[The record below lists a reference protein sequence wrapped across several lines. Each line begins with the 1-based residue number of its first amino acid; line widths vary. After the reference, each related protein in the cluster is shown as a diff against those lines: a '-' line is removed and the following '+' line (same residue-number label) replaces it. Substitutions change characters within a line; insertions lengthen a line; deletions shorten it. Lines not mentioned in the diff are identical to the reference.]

1 MSDQRED
8 VVLKVLDSVML
19 ATTAHFQDSLKI
31 KFLLTKKS
39 YGEIDAFSPADMTA
53 VIGISGPINA
63 LVAFSFDNDLVN
75 HLLELET
82 EGLAIPGDELDIYRH
97 YVIAELAN
105 VVLGHSTATLAKT
118 GDAIGLSPPMVL
130 EGKGSFRRPK
140 GALFASVSYKTM
152 YGLLDIYTISP
163 MDLSGVNSSLINK
176 GVK

>member
-19 ATTAHFQDSLKI
+19 ATTAHFQYSLKI

-97 YVIAELAN
+97 DVIAELAN
-105 VVLGHSTATLAKT
+105 VVLGHSTANLAKT